1 MGKGSDG
8 QAAWTVAV
16 DGDSGI
22 CRVWARS
29 RRLAGRVTVW
39 LGRQKGKLG
48 SCRLAWTVAL
58 TLLLGRQG
66 GFALELGLFEAQ
78 CSYLQ
83 NGNAA
88 PISRRLRELG
98 DEARAWRTQALVW
111 GSQLLGVSQMT

>member
-1 MGKGSDG
+1 MDRSSGRGQWDLSGVGSK
-8 QAAWTVAV
+8 
-16 DGDSGI
+16 SE
-22 CRVWARS
+22 
-29 RRLAGRVTVW
+29 AGR
-39 LGRQKGKLG
+39 KGHGVAWQTECKLG

-98 DEARAWRTQALVW
+98 DEARAWRTQALV
-111 GSQLLGVSQMT
+111 